1 MHNHDLKGIYIK
13 LYVENL
19 KDLYRKPMIVMSI
32 VYTYLVLALLIW
44 GIVYLIM

>member
-19 KDLYRKPMIVMSI
+19 KDLYRKPGGK
-32 VYTYLVLALLIW
+32 LLISH
-44 GIVYLIM
+44 